1 MFKILIDAKSKS
13 KFYLIPIN
21 LIWLNNFFLHF
32 TAENHKVT
40 DQTNNVEITEL
51 VLRDF
56 ELSQPEHSLTEQEM
70 LNYLADAIA
79 YMLENKMD
87 FLLSLMYRLD
97 IDEAKIAH
105 ALLPGNDEPA
115 HVALAKVVW
124 ERQKNRVA
132 TKQAYRKQNP
142 TNWNWDDE

>member
-1 MFKILIDAKSKS
+1 MVKILIDANSKS
-13 KFYLIPIN
+13 KLYRIPIN
-21 LIWLNNFFLHF
+21 LTQISSFSLHF
-32 TAENHKVT
+32 TTENLKVT

-115 HVALAKVVW
+115 HIALAKVVW

-132 TKQAYRKQNP
+132 TKQAYRIQNP